1 MPKII
6 KLGGIKCRKMI
17 NGETNEKEE
26 NDKTYFRIWLSTPVC
41 IIKYMTDIEHDIHL
55 RIKIMLLPQILS
67 LRK

>member
-26 NDKTYFRIWLSTPVC
+26 NDKTYFRI
-41 IIKYMTDIEHDIHL
+41 
-55 RIKIMLLPQILS
+55 
-67 LRK
+67 